1 LALTRPRYRLP
12 LPDGR
17 TLDLGTDTIVMGV
30 LNVTPDSFS
39 DGGLHA
45 DSDAAIARGRDM
57 ARLGAALVDV
67 GGESTRPGAPPV
79 PASEELS
86 RVLPVVKA
94 LAADGVLVS
103 IDTTKADVAA
113 ACVDAGAVMINDI
126 SGGLYDPGVLDVAAR
141 SRAALV
147 LMHMRGHHR
156 EMYAGAVYE
165 DVVEEV
171 AAELSARVE
180 AAVEAG
186 VARDAIV
193 LDPGIGFAK
202 RAEHSWAVLSRLDA
216 APLRALDRPL
226 LVGPSRK
233 SFLQGAVGERP
244 PAERD
249 AATAAAVTAAIL
261 FGAHVV
267 RVHDVAS
274 MVQVARVADMI
285 SATRVQPVP

>member
-1 LALTRPRYRLP
+1 
-12 LPDGR
+12 
-17 TLDLGTDTIVMGV
+17 MGV